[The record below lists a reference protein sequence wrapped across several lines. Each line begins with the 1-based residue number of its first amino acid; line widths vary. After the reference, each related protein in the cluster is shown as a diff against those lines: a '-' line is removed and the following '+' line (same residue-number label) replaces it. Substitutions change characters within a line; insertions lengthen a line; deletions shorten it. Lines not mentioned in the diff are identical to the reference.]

1 MFKAITAIAAT
12 LALTIGIAQAQTK
25 TIKVAAFVPE
35 KSVGVAKVIKPWM
48 QAVQKDVGN
57 AVRMQGFWGGTL
69 GKSPTKQY
77 ELVKNGVADVT
88 WVLPGYTAGQFPQ
101 MGVFE
106 LPFLFHNAIEAS
118 RVGWMLYK
126 QGLLKGFQ
134 DVHLVGFFATEP
146 NALFMRT
153 PIANLGDLAN
163 KKIRSAGAIQAKWL
177 EELKA
182 APQTLTSTAMNEAL
196 DRGTLDGVV
205 QGWTGMKTFKT
216 LPLVKQAY
224 IVPRRRHPVPAG
236 DEQEHLEFAAQVGS
250 GLDHEA
256 WRRGDGG
263 HGRQGL
269 RRRGRKDRERSKGGR
284 QDRHQAAGQRA
295 HGAIREADKCDLRM
309 VGRQDAERPEG
320 ARRHARRV
328 EANSWLSRCL
338 IRPGLPR
345 GGPGSSAG
353 PELSPSPASPVLDW
367 SRS

>member
-1 MFKAITAIAAT
+1 MLKTITTIAAT
-12 LALTIGIAQAQTK
+12 LALTVGVAQAQTK

-48 QAVQKDVGN
+48 QAVQKDAGS

-118 RVGWMLYK
+118 RVGWMLYQ

-134 DVHLVGFFATEP
+134 DVHLVGFFAAEP
-146 NALFMRT
+146 SELFMRT
-153 PIANLGDLAN
+153 PIANLGDLAG

-177 EELKA
+177 EALKA
-182 APQTLTSTAMNEAL
+182 APQTMTSTAMNEAL

-224 IVPRRRHPVPAG
+224 TVP
-236 DEQEHLEFAAQVGS
+236 VGVIPFLLVMNKNTWNS
-250 GLDHEA
+250 LPKSVQASITKH
-256 WRRGDGG
+256 GG
-263 HGRQGL
+263 A
-269 RRRGRKDRERSKGGR
+269 EMAVMGGKAYG
-284 QDRHQAAGQRA
+284 AAGAKIEQA
-295 HGAIREADKCDLRM
+295 VKAEGKIAIKHPTEARM
-309 VGRQDAERPEG
+309 VQYEKDINALYEWWAAKTPNGKK
-320 ARRHARRV
+320 
-328 EANSWLSRCL
+328 
-338 IRPGLPR
+338 
-345 GGPGSSAG
+345 
-353 PELSPSPASPVLDW
+353 VLDAT
-367 SRS
+367 RAALKQIRG

>member
-1 MFKAITAIAAT
+1 MLKTITTIAAT
-12 LALTIGIAQAQTK
+12 LALFIGVAQARTK
-25 TIKVAAFVPE
+25 TVKVAAFVPE

-48 QAVQKDVGN
+48 QAVQNDAGN

-77 ELVKNGVADVT
+77 ELVKNGVADVS

-106 LPFLFHNAIEAS
+106 LPFLFHNAVEAS

-126 QGLLKGFQ
+126 QGLLKGLE

-182 APQTLTSTAMNEAL
+182 APQTLPSTAMNEAL

-216 LPLVKQAY
+216 LPLVRQAY
-224 IVPRRRHPVPAG
+224 IVPVGVIPFLLVMNKNTWNSLPKSVQASIMKHGG
-236 DEQEHLEFAAQVGS
+236 DEMAMMGGKAYAA
-250 GLDHEA
+250 
-256 WRRGDGG
+256 
-263 HGRQGL
+263 
-269 RRRGRKDRERSKGGR
+269 
-284 QDRHQAAGQRA
+284 
-295 HGAIREADKCDLRM
+295 
-309 VGRQDAERPEG
+309 EG
-320 ARRHARRV
+320 AKIKKAAKASGKIAIEHPTSARMAQY
-328 EANSWLSRCL
+328 EKQINALYEWWAAKTPN
-338 IRPGLPR
+338 GKK
-345 GGPGSSAG
+345 
-353 PELSPSPASPVLDW
+353 VLDAT
-367 SRS
+367 RAALKQIRG